1 MSVFRYKG
9 SKVWTMDFVFHAQR
23 IRESTGTSSKT
34 LAQKI
39 EAKRRRDLEEGTAG
53 IRKHQ
58 QPRLLS
64 VASEAWLDLK
74 KATLAPRSVM
84 IEKANLKHLLPE
96 LGRKLV
102 CDIDA
107 RDVAKYQRMRLDSGA
122 SPKTVNLEIGT
133 LRAIL
138 KRSGQWARLQPDVKM
153 LPTREDVGR
162 AITPEEE
169 AALLQACGKSRSR
182 SLVPFVT
189 LAIETGARFGVIRT
203 LQWGS
208 VDFENRCLRWG
219 KDKTVSGTGRIVP
232 LNQRA
237 MAALGF
243 WATHFPLREP
253 EHYVFPTERYG
264 AAGDVFCAKAYDSD
278 PTKPIGSIKEAWEA
292 AKLRAARILKGEPD
306 SAAKI
311 APLPCR
317 FHDLRHTAVSRM
329 LNAGVPIA
337 KVAKIAGWSTAT
349 MVRMAARYGHFTL
362 NELRGAVE
370 SISSTPFETGSPVFS
385 PVSENAFENVRPN

>member
-9 SKVWTMDFVFHAQR
+9 SQVWTMDFVFHGQR
-23 IRESTGTSSKT
+23 IRESTGMTSKT
-34 LAQKI
+34 R
-39 EAKRRRDLEEGTAG
+39 AKEVRDKRKKDLREGAAG
-53 IRKHQ
+53 IKR
-58 QPRLLS
+58 PERLPILS
-64 VASEAWLDLK
+64 YASETWLDLK

-84 IEKANLKHLLPE
+84 IEKANLAHLLPE
-96 LGRKLV
+96 LGGKLV

-107 RDVAKYQRMRLDSGA
+107 RDVAKYQRMRVDGGA

-153 LPTREDVGR
+153 LSTREDVGR

-189 LAIETGARFGVIRT
+189 LAIETGARFGVTRT

-219 KDKTVSGTGRIVP
+219 KDKTASGTGRIIP

-243 WATHFPLREP
+243 WATHFPERKP

-264 AAGDVFCAKAYDSD
+264 AAGDKFCAKAYDVD

-306 SAAKI
+306 STAKI

-337 KVAKIAGWSTAT
+337 KVAKIVGWSTAT
-349 MVRMAARYGHFTL
+349 MVQMAARYGHFTL
-362 NELRGAVE
+362 DELRGAMD
-370 SISSTPFETGSPVFS
+370 SISSTTIQTESPVFS
-385 PVSENAFENVRPN
+385 PVSEATPPTSRPN

>member
-1 MSVFRYKG
+1 MAVFRYKG

-23 IRESTGTSSKT
+23 IRESTGMTSKT
-34 LAQKI
+34 R
-39 EAKRRRDLEEGTAG
+39 AKEVEVKRKNGLKDGSAG
-53 IRKHQ
+53 IRKPQ
-58 QPRLLS
+58 QPGLLS

-74 KATLAPRSVM
+74 KVTLAPRSVM
-84 IEKANLKHLLPE
+84 IEKANLAHLLPE
-96 LGRKLV
+96 FGRKLV
-102 CDIDA
+102 CDIEP
-107 RDVAKYQRMRLDSGA
+107 RDVAKYQTKRVESGA

-169 AALLQACGKSRSR
+169 ASLLQACGKSRSR

-219 KDKTVSGTGRIVP
+219 KDKTASGTGRIIP

-243 WATHFPLREP
+243 WATHFPAREP

-264 AAGDVFCAKAYDSD
+264 AAGDVFSAKAYDSD

-306 SAAKI
+306 SKAKI

-337 KVAKIAGWSTAT
+337 KVAKIVGWSTAT

-362 NELRGAVE
+362 NELRGAME
-370 SISSTPFETGSPVFS
+370 SISSTNFEGESLVFS
-385 PVSENAFENVRPN
+385 PVSEQTPEVGRTN